1 MRIRSDTNSVTR
13 KPTNLTIRK
22 DIIEEAKS
30 LKLNTSKAAEY
41 GLIQAIKE
49 LKSKEWVE
57 QNQVAISAHNERI
70 DKQGV
75 LLKPKWDNR

>member
-41 GLIQAIKE
+41 GIIQAIKE

>member
-1 MRIRSDTNSVTR
+1 MRIRSETNSVTR

-22 DIIEEAKS
+22 DVLEEAKS
-30 LKLNTSKAAEY
+30 LNLNTSKAAEF
-41 GLIQAIKE
+41 GIVQAIRE

-57 QNQVAISAHNERI
+57 HNQVAISAHNERI
-70 DKQGV
+70 AKQGV